1 VYFAFVAVFGLQQE
15 KNELVVLENGANS
28 HRKILK
34 EYSLEF
40 IDNMLSIVTAC
51 TVMAYSLYTFMSSN
65 ENYYMML
72 TIPYVLYGI
81 FRYQYI
87 IYQKKEVGVLKRLFF
102 RTCPYD
108 KHNSLG
114 TYKYNNFIR

>member
-1 VYFAFVAVFGLQQE
+1 VYFALSLFLGFS
-15 KNELVVLENGANS
+15 KRRNELVVLENGANS

-87 IYQKKEVGVLKRLFF
+87 IYQKKRVGVLKRLFF
-102 RTCPYD
+102 RTCP
-108 KHNSLG
+108 L
-114 TYKYNNFIR
+114 

>member
-1 VYFAFVAVFGLQQE
+1 
-15 KNELVVLENGANS
+15 VLENGANS

-34 EYSLEF
+34 EYSLEIYRQYAF
-40 IDNMLSIVTAC
+40 HC
-51 TVMAYSLYTFMSSN
+51 HGLYRDGIFPLYFYEQH

-87 IYQKKEVGVLKRLFF
+87 IYQKKEGGSPEETVLSDL
-102 RTCPYD
+102 P
-108 KHNSLG
+108 L
-114 TYKYNNFIR
+114 